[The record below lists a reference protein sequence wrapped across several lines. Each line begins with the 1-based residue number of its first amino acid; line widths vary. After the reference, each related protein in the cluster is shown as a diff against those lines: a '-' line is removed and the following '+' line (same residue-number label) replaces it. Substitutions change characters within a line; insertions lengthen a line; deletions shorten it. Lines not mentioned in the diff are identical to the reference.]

1 MSIREFLCIH
11 EYGTVIFH
19 RKYQPQEDS
28 TDIILRSGLISA
40 LYNFATETEK
50 DSIDFLRME
59 KVQLFFKKHDLLLFV
74 LFIDSSISPN
84 LVKICE
90 VNFDL
95 LQKTFFKRFP
105 EVQWQKEIIDLGEFE
120 SFNNDADIILAA
132 LGKKLNLLQ
141 FLNDDGLLLEEDFL
155 ESEIGILGAKVGTK
169 LLERNHDQLVHA
181 LTQNREYA
189 LMEVDKIL
197 AYLDAEHIER
207 NDNKFTLHC
216 FKCYICDE
224 IVSDCFFNDLLITLF
239 TPLNLDLKIIRS
251 QSRSD

>member
-1 MSIREFLCIH
+1 MIIREFLCIH
-11 EYGTVIFH
+11 EYGMVIFH
-19 RKYQPQEDS
+19 RKYPPQEDS
-28 TDIILRSGLISA
+28 TDIIIRSGLISA

-74 LFIDSSISPN
+74 IFIDSSISPN
-84 LVKICE
+84 LVKLCE
-90 VNFDL
+90 SNFDL
-95 LQKTFFKRFP
+95 LQKTFFKQFP
-105 EVQWQKEIIDLGEFE
+105 EVQWQKEIIDLCEFE
-120 SFNNDADIILAA
+120 SFNNDADRILAA

-141 FLNDDGLLLEEDFL
+141 FLNDDGLLLEEDLL

-181 LTQNREYA
+181 LTQNTEYA

-207 NDNKFTLHC
+207 NDNQFTLHC
-216 FKCYICDE
+216 GKCYICDE
-224 IVSDCFFNDLLITLF
+224 NESDCFFNDLLITLF
-239 TPLNLDLKIIRS
+239 SPLNLNLQIIKKS
-251 QSRSD
+251 